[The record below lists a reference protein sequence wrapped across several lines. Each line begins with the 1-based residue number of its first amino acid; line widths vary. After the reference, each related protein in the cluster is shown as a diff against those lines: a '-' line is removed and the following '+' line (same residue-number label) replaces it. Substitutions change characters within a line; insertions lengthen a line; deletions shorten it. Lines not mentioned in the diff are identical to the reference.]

1 MFSASLRTTKKSETL
16 PNQTNMDKDFDIV
29 DSFCEWCKKL
39 LIKRSSSYG
48 SNLKGFQRM
57 LCDFFTKHD
66 IDKVWVVESTPS
78 YDYDAKQFAKKA
90 LLGRGSASYDFLEA
104 VNALIKEDD
113 LLYATTIIDA
123 MCYIA
128 DKFKAEVIAYN
139 DDKRTFGDCCS
150 ALNKFRQYVKTE
162 FSDSYWCGEDSS
174 ANELYRKAVNKG
186 MLSKIDGI
194 ENLIAVI
201 GEEQF
206 VKLAVEKSF
215 FFDKDLVVERM
226 NEMIELLAKGE
237 ALPAR
242 RTTKDQEKLGMYHQK
257 DGYFFDGEQVKMPV
271 KVSKDGN
278 DFVRK
283 IIKDRTGF
291 TACEGKGSILQNYI
305 ISHLWGRAYDPR
317 YYTNLWNVV
326 LVPAWANSLLDKDA
340 APSSFAARLKATF
353 MRVSMKLYLCSKQKT
368 KLQKL
373 QLDVKNLSFDAKP
386 FKGEYEI
393 TQFVK
398 KDANVVAVGGVKK
411 DKVKI

>member
-1 MFSASLRTTKKSETL
+1 MGK
-16 PNQTNMDKDFDIV
+16 DKNFDIV
-29 DSFCEWCKKL
+29 ANFREWCKKL
-39 LIKRSSSYG
+39 LIKRSSSNG
-48 SNLKGFQRM
+48 SNLKGLQEM
-57 LCDFFTKHD
+57 LCDFFKSSKYD
-66 IDKVWVVESTPS
+66 IDKVWIVESSPS

-104 VNALIKEDD
+104 VDALIEEGD

-139 DDKRTFGDCCS
+139 DGKRTFGDCCY

-162 FSDSYWCGEDSS
+162 YSDSYWSGEDSS
-174 ANELYRKAVNKG
+174 ANDLYRKAVNKG
-186 MLSKIDGI
+186 MLSKIDGV
-194 ENLIAVI
+194 ESLIAVI

-215 FFDKDLVVERM
+215 FFDKDLVAERM
-226 NEMIELLAKGE
+226 DEMIELLAKGE

-257 DGYFFDGEQVKMPV
+257 DGYFFDGEQVKIPIN
-271 KVSKDGN
+271 VSKDGN
-278 DFVRK
+278 DFVRR

-317 YYTNLWNVV
+317 YYTSLWNVV
-326 LVPAWANSLLDKDA
+326 LVPAWANSLLDKNG

-353 MRVSMKLYLCSKQKT
+353 MRVLMKLYLGSKQNKT

-373 QLDVKNLSFDAKP
+373 QLEVKSLSFDAKP
-386 FKGEYEI
+386 FKAEYEI
-393 TQFVK
+393 TQFIK